1 MLSKWQTN
9 EENHLEY
16 KPILLEFAKLT
27 KNNIVT

>member
-1 MLSKWQTN
+1 LAPVVVKG
-9 EENHLEY
+9 NHLEY